1 MCLTK
6 FNGKLLMTLSVEG
19 N

>member
-6 FNGKLLMTLSVEG
+6 FNGKLVMTLSVEI

>member
-6 FNGKLLMTLSVEG
+6 FNGKLLMMLSVES